1 MGVGLGDNMR
11 VVDTYLRQDKGQRSK
26 SECHA
31 MVFVGVDGHI
41 LLGFASL
48 TIPYQL
54 TVINLMK
61 HISQFASLGLERLY
75 TVGLLD
81 LQGFET

>member
-1 MGVGLGDNMR
+1 MR
-11 VVDTYLRQDKGQRSK
+11 GIDTDFGHHERQGGKGK
-26 SECHA
+26 CHA

-54 TVINLMK
+54 TVINIMK

-75 TVGLLD
+75 TIGLLD